1 MKYHADLRP
10 YGGVPTVFVNDA
22 PVSSLMIMHE
32 GRPFLTSVFPGM
44 YLIHQPPVMDDDG
57 GISPQLA
64 ERIDWVLEKEP
75 EALLALYT
83 FPWAPAEWAAAH
95 PEELQQF
102 EPEVEEAG
110 LVAHR
115 FPSFASENWRKLFT
129 AYYEKFARLV
139 HETYDGRVI
148 LQNFGSGSCG
158 EWNPWGAP
166 DFNGRWFLEDLSP
179 AMLDHFRRWLR
190 GRYHDDREALHYA
203 WSDQQTDFD
212 TVSVPGRE
220 ERLRT
225 DWFTFRDPRK
235 RKVADYYEAYA
246 DAIAECIIDFG
257 TAIKRATENEVI
269 VSSHCGGFLDNGF
282 HAFFYHQTLVN
293 SLRRVVRTGAI
304 DCFAGPL
311 SYIGRKPGGSP
322 SPMIPGGSLRLHGK
336 LRLQDQDT
344 RTCAALGSTVA
355 GNEVFSFLGVP
366 TTLVESE
373 AVVKRDAGRAIL
385 AGSALWWHDLPKGN
399 YDDPAV
405 ERFIAKIIDIAR
417 TAVHLERGL
426 LPDMAVLVDERAVF
440 HQQCA
445 NRMLYPL
452 LYAQRVDTFCHAG
465 ISWEIFEQGDFLEP
479 NFPNS
484 RLVLMLNPFL
494 MSRGEIAAMR
504 EKLAGSGRTVVW
516 FVAPGIQSP
525 QGFDLDAVRE
535 LTGYRVRSVNV
546 EANPRVSLTNYS
558 HPITQGLGSLQSPH
572 SFGAGFLGT
581 DERESI
587 YGPALYI
594 DDADAEVLGVSDA
607 LYQPG
612 LAVKAMDGWT
622 SVYSTAPRLSRPLLR
637 SLARFAGLH
646 NYLDSEDMLIVT
658 PELLL
663 LHGTGAGSRTLHFP
677 TPRDVADL
685 WTGEVLTRNAADC
698 QVALSACDTKILF
711 HGDVAR
717 LEAAR
722 EKGR

>member
-1 MKYHADLRP
+1 
-10 YGGVPTVFVNDA
+10 
-22 PVSSLMIMHE
+22 
-32 GRPFLTSVFPGM
+32 
-44 YLIHQPPVMDDDG
+44 
-57 GISPQLA
+57 
-64 ERIDWVLEKEP
+64 
-75 EALLALYT
+75 
-83 FPWAPAEWAAAH
+83 
-95 PEELQQF
+95 
-102 EPEVEEAG
+102 
-110 LVAHR
+110 
-115 FPSFASENWRKLFT
+115 
-129 AYYEKFARLV
+129 
-139 HETYDGRVI
+139 
-148 LQNFGSGSCG
+148 
-158 EWNPWGAP
+158 
-166 DFNGRWFLEDLSP
+166 
-179 AMLDHFRRWLR
+179 
-190 GRYHDDREALHYA
+190 
-203 WSDQQTDFD
+203 
-212 TVSVPGRE
+212 
-220 ERLRT
+220 
-225 DWFTFRDPRK
+225 
-235 RKVADYYEAYA
+235 
-246 DAIAECIIDFG
+246 
-257 TAIKRATENEVI
+257 
-269 VSSHCGGFLDNGF
+269 
-282 HAFFYHQTLVN
+282 
-293 SLRRVVRTGAI
+293 
-304 DCFAGPL
+304 
-311 SYIGRKPGGSP
+311 
-322 SPMIPGGSLRLHGK
+322 
-336 LRLQDQDT
+336 
-344 RTCAALGSTVA
+344 
-355 GNEVFSFLGVP
+355 
-366 TTLVESE
+366 
-373 AVVKRDAGRAIL
+373 VVKRDAGRAIL

-479 NFPNS
+479 NFPDS

-494 MSRGEIAAMR
+494 LSRGEIAAMR